1 MMVQKTRT
9 NIYIDEQLKDEA
21 KVFLKQYGISLSN
34 GINLLL
40 QQMIQKRKLPLPENI
55 EVIQPGE
62 EDYKLIENTKG
73 EETISLDAFMK
84 L

>member
-1 MMVQKTRT
+1 MVQKTRT
-9 NIYIDEQLKDEA
+9 NIYIEEQLKDEA

-40 QQMIQKRKLPLPENI
+40 QQMIQKRKLPLLENI